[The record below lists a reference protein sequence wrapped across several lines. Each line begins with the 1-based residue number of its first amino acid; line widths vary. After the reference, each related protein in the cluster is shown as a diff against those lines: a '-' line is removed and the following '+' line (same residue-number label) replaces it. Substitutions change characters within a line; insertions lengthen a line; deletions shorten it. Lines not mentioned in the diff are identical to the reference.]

1 MADRITNLVRFV
13 EIGVGF
19 YNLKTPFYC
28 KEVLGGLI
36 DIGTHMSLLKLESGR
51 FIVIDTCP
59 LDPPAKKEL
68 DLLTVNGTLIDGVVA
83 THPFHTTY
91 FEPFHILYPNLK
103 YYGTPRHIRNINTID
118 WAGDV
123 SNEVVRALWEP
134 EVTLHIISTRYL
146 AV

>member
-1 MADRITNLVRFV
+1 MADPISKLNRFV

-59 LDPPAKKEL
+59 LDPCAKKEL
-68 DLLTVNGTLIDGVVA
+68 DSLTINGTLIDGVVA

-91 FEPFHILYPNLK
+91 FEPFHTLYPNLK
-103 YYGTPRHIRNINTID
+103 YYGTPRHIRNIDGIE

-123 SNEVVRALWEP
+123 SKEAVRVLWEP
-134 EVTLHIISTRYL
+134 EVTRYL

>member
-1 MADRITNLVRFV
+1 MADPTAKLNRFV

-59 LDPPAKKEL
+59 LDPCAKKEL
-68 DLLTVNGTLIDGVVA
+68 DSLTMNGTLIDGVVA

-91 FEPFHILYPNLK
+91 FEPFHTLYPNLK
-103 YYGTPRHIRNINTID
+103 YYGTPRHIRNIDVIE
-118 WAGDV
+118 WAGDI
-123 SNEVVRALWEP
+123 SKEAVRALWEP
-134 EVTLHIISTRYL
+134 EVTRYL